1 MSLAAGLVLV
11 ALLDVRN
18 IDREVTIKE
27 DSIIYNSA
35 VGTMWMGSFA
45 LKEIKGVHLMRPH
58 QDWSKPYGAM
68 LIQTS
73 DDGFLLGV
81 PNKVS
86 LETIANILH
95 RLGVAVQLAGW
106 TSSETDTR
114 VQVKTRLPFRK
125 ERRGRGE
132 ARIWQVENSE
142 ARLNP
147 PLAVAIGITISLG
160 PLLLSLLG
168 LIAAGI
174 YLFLKWGEL
183 AALDK
188 GLIGGG
194 AFAALV
200 LSFVYLVM
208 VGQFLA
214 ARYSIGVARNML
226 RTRPHAHLSGVEEG
240 LIPVEIFDRA
250 AWTSTM
256 VKSTDYG
263 FLQIDGRQGCLKLE
277 GDKNR
282 WEIPAT
288 ALTACRIEECGT
300 SGAKAIRMPRGATMW

>member
-1 MSLAAGLVLV
+1 M
-11 ALLDVRN
+11 
-18 IDREVTIKE
+18 TIKE

-86 LETIANILH
+86 LETIANVLH

-106 TSSETDTR
+106 TPSETDTR
-114 VQVKTRLPFRK
+114 VQVKDEIALPQGAA
-125 ERRGRGE
+125 RGRGE

-147 PLAVAIGITISLG
+147 PLAVAIGITIALG

-226 RTRPHAHLSGVEEG
+226 RTRPTPTSAASR
-240 LIPVEIFDRA
+240 RA
-250 AWTSTM
+250 
-256 VKSTDYG
+256 
-263 FLQIDGRQGCLKLE
+263 
-277 GDKNR
+277 
-282 WEIPAT
+282 
-288 ALTACRIEECGT
+288 
-300 SGAKAIRMPRGATMW
+300 